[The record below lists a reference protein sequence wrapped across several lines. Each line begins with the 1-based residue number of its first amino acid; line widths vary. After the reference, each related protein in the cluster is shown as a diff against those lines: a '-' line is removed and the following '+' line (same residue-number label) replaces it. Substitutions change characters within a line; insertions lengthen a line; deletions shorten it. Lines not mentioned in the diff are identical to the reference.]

1 MRKLLL
7 LASAVLFAAPAR
19 AEIAWRPDLA
29 TAHAEAMQSGKLL
42 LVHFYKDNCVWCDKV
57 EQGVYGDSSV
67 AAAVHSQFIPVRVNG
82 PRDPK
87 YVAAFSVMRYPT
99 EVIVAPEDGKILFHD
114 ITPQDAS
121 RYLAMLQ
128 APEVS
133 ARLGQSVSAPQAP
146 VSVGSAAAREGQG
159 NTGKNWG
166 ADSVQTPAPVA
177 AGTLGFPTGTKYNPQ
192 VAGPGAAMEGVT
204 MPPGIAE
211 GNFDMPSYSGSFDGV
226 PHFGG
231 TPAMAAGFAGLAP
244 PANAGAAENEQTQP
258 AQQATAPESHSASK
272 PQATATNKLPP
283 EAMEGYCPVTVIEQG
298 RWERGNPAFG
308 VIHLGQLYLFAD
320 AAAKKKFQD
329 APQRYTPVLNGIDV
343 VKFFDQ
349 RVVVQGSR
357 EWGYTDPLY
366 GRMFLFADE
375 ASMNHFYLHFERYTK
390 PAIDLM
396 ERAAAEAN
404 AQQ

>member
-29 TAHAEAMQSGKLL
+29 TAHAEAMASGKLL

-57 EQGVYGDSSV
+57 EQAIYRDPSI
-67 AAAVHSQFIPVRVNG
+67 AAAVHAQFIPVKVNG
-82 PRDPK
+82 PREPK
-87 YVAAFSVMRYPT
+87 YVTPFRIVRYPT
-99 EVIVAPEDGKILFHD
+99 EVIVAPDDGKILFHD
-114 ITPQDAS
+114 NTPQNVGQ
-121 RYLAMLQ
+121 YLAMLQ
-128 APEVS
+128 APEVT
-133 ARLGQSVSAPQAP
+133 ARL
-146 VSVGSAAAREGQG
+146 R
-159 NTGKNWG
+159 
-166 ADSVQTPAPVA
+166 QTSAPVA
-177 AGTLGFPTGTKYNPQ
+177 AGSLGFPAGAKHNPQ

-204 MPPGIAE
+204 MPPGIAA
-211 GNFDMPSYSGSFDGV
+211 GNFDMPSYSGSFNGV

-244 PANAGAAENEQTQP
+244 PANAGIAEDQRALPAPQKTASQP
-258 AQQATAPESHSASK
+258 HSANK
-272 PQATATNKLPP
+272 PKAAAAKELPP
-283 EAMEGYCPVTVIEQG
+283 EAMEGYCSVTVIEQR
-298 RWERGNPAFG
+298 RWERGNPDFG

-320 AAAKKKFQD
+320 AAAKEKFQE

-357 EWGYTDPLY
+357 EWGYTDPIY

-375 ASMNHFYLHFERYTK
+375 ASMNHFYSHFDRYTD
-390 PAIDLM
+390 PAIQLM
-396 ERAAAEAN
+396 ERAASEAN
-404 AQQ
+404 AER